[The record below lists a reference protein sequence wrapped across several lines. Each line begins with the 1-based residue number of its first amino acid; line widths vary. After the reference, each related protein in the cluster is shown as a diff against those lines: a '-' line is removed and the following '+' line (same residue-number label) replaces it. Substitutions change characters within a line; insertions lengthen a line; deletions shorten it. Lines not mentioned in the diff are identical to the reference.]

1 MCGKRKIHYA
11 WKILMVCCL
20 LQGATLGLVQ
30 NSRGLFFAPVSE
42 SICCTVTQ
50 FTAQQIFFSVAN
62 IITLPFVDRILRRNQ
77 MPWILCVIMT
87 IFSGATV
94 LMGTFKSVYQW
105 YVAAV
110 IQGAASSFL
119 ILIPT
124 ALLIEQWFEEYRGL
138 AMGVSAMSAGLTGV
152 VTNLFMSD
160 FVMNHWRIGYF
171 ILGGIAFVITVPAMA
186 VVVEFSPETK
196 GMRPYGK
203 KKQDERIVL
212 KKAEYT
218 PSFVMIN
225 VLLFFCASAVAVA
238 SAFLQHFPNYAIS
251 VGAAVSV
258 GAMMTSLAMIGNTI
272 GKLFM
277 GVLTDRYEVWKVS
290 FIGLSLIAISFLLL
304 FMSNNRIVI
313 YFAALMNGLT
323 LAFSTVM
330 MPLLF
335 SEFYEEVQY
344 GKALSR
350 MMIFTNLS
358 SALGANGI
366 SVICDISGTYQGAF
380 GAGFLLVIIS
390 IGLLLLVMKKNP
402 NYSVNSG
409 KNNGQ

>member
-1 MCGKRKIHYA
+1 M
-11 WKILMVCCL
+11 
-20 LQGATLGLVQ
+20 
-30 NSRGLFFAPVSE
+30 
-42 SICCTVTQ
+42 
-50 FTAQQIFFSVAN
+50 
-62 IITLPFVDRILRRNQ
+62 
-77 MPWILCVIMT
+77 
-87 IFSGATV
+87 
-94 LMGTFKSVYQW
+94 KS
-105 YVAAV
+105 
-110 IQGAASSFL
+110 
-119 ILIPT
+119 
-124 ALLIEQWFEEYRGL
+124 
-138 AMGVSAMSAGLTGV
+138 
-152 VTNLFMSD
+152 
-160 FVMNHWRIGYF
+160 
-171 ILGGIAFVITVPAMA
+171 
-186 VVVEFSPETK
+186 
-196 GMRPYGK
+196 YGK

-212 KKAEYT
+212 KKTEYRK
-218 PSFVMIN
+218 PFMMIN
-225 VLLFFCASAVAVA
+225 VVLFFCASVVAAA
-238 SAFLQHFPNYAIS
+238 SASLQHFPNYAIS

-277 GVLTDRYEVWKVS
+277 GVLTDRYGVWKVS

-304 FMSNNRIVI
+304 FMGNNRIVI

-335 SEFYEEVQY
+335 AEFYEEVQY